1 MDKQYHFLKKPYLPP
16 RLTAVSFK
24 VEDAFVSS
32 PVTLS
37 LPLFGGGDGSGMS
50 PYGSTANSG
59 SFWDSDLNASGQ
71 TNSYGNYDNEGRGF
85 WN

>member
-1 MDKQYHFLKKPYLPP
+1 MDKQYFFLKKPYLPP

-37 LPLFGGGDGSGMS
+37 LPLFGSGGGGGMDS
-50 PYGSTANSG
+50 YNSAANGG
-59 SFWDSDLNASGQ
+59 SFWDSDLSSPG
-71 TNSYGNYDNEGRGF
+71 GIDGYDYNDGSGF